1 LCLRPQPEKNPDV
14 GAVKE
19 ENSLEAMADLDSAAD
34 IKVTGPAVSS
44 SRATLATVDFPSSL
58 QAGQDRSMDQVSESS
73 GIAPASVVPPAYI
86 SAATRQILGI
96 NFFSGG
102 ASEAVQRMRDGG
114 LLVAPAAPGLS
125 RLTIDH
131 AYRDA
136 LLEADVAIVDSAL
149 MALVW
154 NLLEGDDVGRLSGLE
169 YFSQL
174 VNDPE
179 FRRPGAALFVM
190 ASDKS
195 ARRNVAWLQSE
206 GIPVD
211 PTHVYIAPMYGNEV
225 VDPELLEL
233 VSKFRPRH
241 VVITVG
247 GGTQERLGLFIKKSV
262 DYRPAIHCIGA
273 AIAFRSGD
281 QVYIPPIADRL
292 AMGWFL
298 RCLWRPRSYVPRYW
312 EARKLAWLLYRYRAE
327 LPPPL
332 AYSESNATESSASV
346 A

>member
-1 LCLRPQPEKNPDV
+1 
-14 GAVKE
+14 
-19 ENSLEAMADLDSAAD
+19 
-34 IKVTGPAVSS
+34 
-44 SRATLATVDFPSSL
+44 
-58 QAGQDRSMDQVSESS
+58 MDQVSDTS
-73 GIAPASVVPPAYI
+73 GIAPANAASAAYLPT
-86 SAATRQILGI
+86 ATRQILGI

-102 ASEAVQRMRDGG
+102 ASEAVQRMRSGG

-125 RLTIDH
+125 RLPSDH

-136 LLEADVAIVDSAL
+136 LLEADVAIVDSSL
-149 MALVW
+149 MAIVW
-154 NLLEGDDVGRLSGLE
+154 NLLEDDNLGRLSGLE

-179 FRRPGAALFVM
+179 FRQPGAALFVM

-195 ARRNVAWLQSE
+195 AKRNLDWLQSE

-211 PTHVYIAPMYGNEV
+211 PAQVYIAPIYGNEV
-225 VDPELLEL
+225 VDPELLAR
-233 VSKFRPRH
+233 VSKSRPRH

-247 GGTQERLGLFIKKSV
+247 GGTQERLGLFLKKSV
-262 DYRPAIHCIGA
+262 DYQPAIHCIGA

-298 RCLWRPRSYVPRYW
+298 RCLWRPRRYLPRYW
-312 EARKLAWLLYRYRAE
+312 EARKLAWLLYRYRTE
-327 LPPPL
+327 LPPPA
-332 AYSESNATESSASV
+332 AYSEGGSAESSASI